1 MATYILDNKPVN
13 VVSKPWYLGWISEEG
28 SAMTIGGTVYIN
40 TIGEVCLLN
49 HEFTHVRQQR
59 KYSGGMNA
67 WLLKYIANS
76 SFRKSQEFE
85 AYTVQ
90 AHEIGI
96 KFGKTSFQY
105 TDFLRQLPSTTGYSQ
120 SAVNSEMITL
130 WEKYPTSYIVAIQ
143 LN

>member
-1 MATYILDNKPVN
+1 MGG
-13 VVSKPWYLGWISEEG
+13 VVH
-28 SAMTIGGTVYIN
+28 IN

-76 SFRKSQEFE
+76 SFRQSQEFE

-96 KFGKTSFQY
+96 KYGKTSFKY
-105 TDFLRQLPSTTGYSQ
+105 TDFLRQLPSITGSSQ
-120 SAVNSEMITL
+120 AIVNDEMIAL
-130 WEKYPTSYIVAIQ
+130 WEKFPTSYIVTIQ